1 MKTDMK
7 RLELYIHIPFCV
19 KKCDY
24 CDFLSFPEEGKT
36 QIRYIHALLEE
47 IRFWGDRMGEYTV
60 PTIYIGGGTPSWLAP
75 ELIASVMREIFAH
88 FHVETDA
95 EVSIECNP
103 GTVTAAKL
111 DMYKAAG
118 INRLSIGLQ
127 SADNE
132 ELKIL
137 GRIHT
142 YEKFLKTYELARN
155 AGYDNINIDLMSGI
169 PYQTL
174 EKFMRTLQQ
183 VLRLKPEHLSV
194 YSLIV
199 EKDTPFYS
207 RYKFDAVKQQ
217 AGLRTEIL
225 PTEDEVYRIMKAT
238 QDILARAGYEQYE
251 ISNFAKPGYACRHN
265 IGYWTRE
272 NYLGMGLGAASL
284 IENVRYTNTRDL
296 YDYMYQCERLSD
308 KPQEAFSAVEEQ
320 TEGAQEAKEEPEA
333 TGQAAEAQPL
343 EEEHAM
349 PAGLSGLTELTIP
362 AEFAEAGEQSGAAN
376 GWFGCNLHTEADI
389 VSRKAQI
396 EEFMFL
402 GLRMKEGIARA
413 DFERD
418 FGVPIE
424 AVYPEIIGK
433 LRKQGLLDMAEGRLT
448 LTDRGMDLAN
458 YVMSKFLL

>member
-1 MKTDMK
+1 MKTKNK
-7 RLELYIHIPFCV
+7 RLELYIHTPFCV

-24 CDFLSFPEEGKT
+24 CDFLSFYGDAKT
-36 QIRYIHALLEE
+36 QVKYIHALLQE
-47 IRFWGDRMGEYTV
+47 IRFWGGRLGGYSV

-75 ELIASVMREIFAH
+75 ELITAVMREIHSNFS
-88 FHVETDA
+88 VEPDA

-103 GTVTAAKL
+103 GTVTSAKL
-111 DMYKAAG
+111 EAYRAAG

-137 GRIHT
+137 GRIHS
-142 YEKFLKTYELARN
+142 YEKFLKTYELSRK
-155 AGYDNINIDLMSGI
+155 AGFDNINIDLMSGI

-174 EKFMRTLQQ
+174 DKFLHSLHQ

-199 EKDTPFYS
+199 EKGTPFYNK
-207 RYKFDAVKQQ
+207 YKFEAVKQQ

-225 PTEDEVYRIMKAT
+225 PNEDEVYRITKAT
-238 QDILARAGYEQYE
+238 QDVLAQSGYAQYE
-251 ISNFAKPGYACRHN
+251 ISNFAKPGYECRHN

-284 IENVRYTNTRDL
+284 IENVRYTNTKDL
-296 YDYMYQCERLSD
+296 YDYMYRCEQLSD
-308 KPQEAFSAVEEQ
+308 KPREAFSAVD
-320 TEGAQEAKEEPEA
+320 GEEPGKKMTEKAHRSESAEEA
-333 TGQAAEAQPL
+333 VL
-343 EEEHAM
+343 SV
-349 PAGLSGLTELTIP
+349 PAGTVELFAP
-362 AEFAEAGEQSGAAN
+362 EDAEDGSAGSKADS
-376 GWFGCNLHTEADI
+376 GWFGCNLHIEADA

-396 EEFMFL
+396 EEFVFL
-402 GLRMKEGIARA
+402 GLRMNEGIARA
-413 DFERD
+413 DFEKN

-424 AVYPEIIGK
+424 AVYLEVIGK
-433 LRKQGLLDMAEGRLT
+433 LRKQGLLNMAEGRLT

-458 YVMSKFLL
+458 YVMAKFLL